1 MLFSAT
7 QTKSVEALARLSL
20 RDPEYLAVH
29 EKAEAPTPVRLQQAY
44 MVVNLQDKTNILWS
58 FIRTHLQA
66 RVGCLCFCDCTH
78 TVSLTTAASITH
90 PCTPPPSP
98 PSPQQSKIIIF
109 LSTCKQV
116 RFYFELFRRLR
127 PGVPLRALHGKMS
140 QAKRMDVFYEF
151 NDARAAVLFATDIA
165 ARGLDFPA
173 VHWVLQADCPDDCAA
188 YIHRVGRTARY
199 TAAGKGLLLLL
210 PSEREG
216 MLAALQGARVP
227 IRELRQ
233 NPDKVQSVLP
243 AVQAMLSKDHEL
255 KLAAHRAFVAYVR
268 SVHKHGSSRVFDAAK
283 LPVAEYAASLGLLAT
298 PRLRFVRRGAV
309 GDDDDEEEDD
319 EEERAAPQAHQVAP
333 ARPRSR
339 EPDEPASDEG
349 AASDG
354 NLGTDDEAQP
364 AADSEDEFLVVKR
377 RHAAEADQEPLD
389 SQAPDTAGDG
399 TNALSTMTTTAS
411 KKKKKLKIRVDRP
424 VAGSAKIV
432 FDEEGE
438 AMDPLARLAAGAGS
452 NGDEPATL
460 EEHAAALRERMA
472 LADARDKL
480 DARKRRKEA
489 RETKRVR
496 AGAGKDAWGGI

>member
-1 MLFSAT
+1 M
-7 QTKSVEALARLSL
+7 
-20 RDPEYLAVH
+20 
-29 EKAEAPTPVRLQQAY
+29 
-44 MVVNLQDKTNILWS
+44 
-58 FIRTHLQA
+58 
-66 RVGCLCFCDCTH
+66 H
-78 TVSLTTAASITH
+78 TVPPTTTASIT
-90 PCTPPPSP
+90 PLSSSFPPS
-98 PSPQQSKIIIF
+98 QQSKIIIF

-255 KLAAHRAFVAYVR
+255 KLMAHRAFVAYVR

-309 GDDDDEEEDD
+309 GDDEGDD
-319 EEERAAPQAHQVAP
+319 EEERAAPLADQAAP

-339 EPDEPASDEG
+339 EPDESASDEG

-354 NLGTDDEAQP
+354 DAGTDDEAQP
-364 AADSEDEFLVVKR
+364 AADSDDEFLVVKR
-377 RHAAEADQEPLD
+377 RHAAEADRELD
-389 SQAPDTAGDG
+389 SQAPDAPGDS
-399 TNALSTMTTTAS
+399 TDALPTMTTAT

-424 VAGSAKIV
+424 VAGSGKIV

-452 NGDEPATL
+452 NGDAPATL
-460 EEHAAALRERMA
+460 KEHAAALRERMA

-496 AGAGKDAWGGI
+496 WLREGTVGGGI